1 MTESMR
7 MWTEVIF
14 DILYLI
20 TVWALVIAMLRRESG
35 LPEAHRP
42 LRRLLIWAFFLL
54 ALGDT
59 GHVGFRVLA
68 YLQGDLATTI
78 NLFGR
83 PVGLVGLGA
92 LSTAYTVTIF
102 YMLVLFMWQT
112 RFKKPLGIFGWFLL
126 AAGAIRMVIMAF
138 PQNQWGSL
146 VPPFGWSMARNI
158 PLVIQGLGVA
168 ALILR
173 DAART
178 NDRVFRAIGICILI
192 SYAFYTPVILFVQVF
207 PLIGML
213 MIPKTLAY
221 VAIAIIGYRSL
232 FLAPAHRLADAPL
245 KS

>member
-1 MTESMR
+1 LTESIR
-7 MWTEVIF
+7 MWTEVLF
-14 DILYLI
+14 NTMYLI
-20 TVWALVIAMLRRESG
+20 TIWGLVVAMLRREPDV
-35 LPEAHRP
+35 PEDHRP
-42 LRRLLIWAFFLL
+42 LGRLLISSFTLL

-78 NLFGR
+78 KLFGR

-102 YMLVLFMWQT
+102 YLLVLLMWKT
-112 RFKKPLGIFGWFLL
+112 RFRKELGLFGWFLL
-126 AAGAIRMVIMAF
+126 ASGVVRLIIMAF
-138 PQNQWGSL
+138 PQNQWSSL
-146 VPPFGWSMARNI
+146 VPPFGWSIARNI
-158 PLVIQGLGVA
+158 PLVMQGLGVA
-168 ALILR
+168 FLILR
-173 DAART
+173 DSANN

-192 SYAFYTPVILFVQVF
+192 SYAFYTPVILYVGVA

-221 VAIAIIGYRSL
+221 VAIAIIGYRNL
-232 FLAPAHRLADAPL
+232 FLTPAQHLAEAPL